1 MSTASD
7 KPAAAPVPAQLP
19 EIHSAESQW
28 AIVGRMFK
36 KKHTA
41 VWGLRGAIVLL
52 LLAIY
57 APVLSSGLP
66 LAWTPPGG
74 ETSYPWFSR
83 MFDSNYWT
91 NAVDRFFNLL
101 LVLVT
106 LWGAVALGMRFIKAT
121 PEQRQARRTVVRK
134 GFLGVGFVLVL
145 LQAMGVQWLMTSEP
159 YVDYREKAK
168 TYAADHASAKQAGAS
183 AEELAKLEH
192 AVTFTLIPYGHREQL
207 PRQEDQY
214 RSVLDFEEGEVHLL
228 GTDKVGRDLFARLL
242 YGTRI
247 SLTVGLVA
255 VGIYVT
261 IGTILG
267 AIAGYLGG
275 RADMLI
281 MRLIEI
287 VICIPGLFL
296 ILTIVAF
303 FEVRSIFIIMFAIGL
318 VGWTGIARLIRGEF
332 IRERARDYVMA
343 AKSLGIGGPRILFR
357 HILPNA
363 IAPVIVAATFGVAGA
378 IITESTLSFLGL
390 GDVSVP
396 SWGMVLNEGRQ
407 DQEWHMILCPGVAI
421 FATVTLLNLVGDGL
435 RDALDPKLRA

>member
-1 MSTASD
+1 MSADTT
-7 KPAAAPVPAQLP
+7 PPLAPPKR
-19 EIHSAESQW
+19 HRAESQW
-28 AIVGRMFK
+28 AIVGRMFH

-41 VWGLRGAIVLL
+41 RWGLRGTLVLV

-57 APVLSSGLP
+57 APVISSGLP
-66 LAWTPPGG
+66 LVWQAPGG
-74 ETSYPWFSR
+74 EVSYPWLGR
-83 MFDSNYWT
+83 MFDTNYWT
-91 NAVDRFFNLL
+91 NGVDRFFNML
-101 LVLVT
+101 LVMTT
-106 LWGAVALGMRFIKAT
+106 LWAIVQGGIWLYAKVASVARETYEEMRFWVSKVALPLTIG
-121 PEQRQARRTVVRK
+121 
-134 GFLGVGFVLVL
+134 LVL
-145 LQAMGVQWLMTSEP
+145 LQAFGVSWLLTSTP
-159 YVDYREKAK
+159 YIDYRQKAK
-168 TYAADHASAKQAGAS
+168 EYAAAGQ
-183 AEELAKLEH
+183 EH
-192 AVTFTLIPYGHREQL
+192 TAVFTFVPYGHREQL
-207 PRQEDQY
+207 PAAKDRY
-214 RSVLDFEEGEVHLL
+214 RNVLDFDDGEVHIL

-267 AIAGYLGG
+267 AIAGYVGG
-275 RADMLI
+275 RADLFI

-287 VICIPGLFL
+287 VICVPGLFL
-296 ILTIVAF
+296 ILTIVALF
-303 FEVRSIFIIMFAIGL
+303 DVKSIFIIMIAIGI
-318 VGWTGIARLIRGEF
+318 VGWTGIARLVRGEF
-332 IRERARDYVMA
+332 IRERARDYVSA
-343 AKSLGIGGPRILFR
+343 ARSLGLGGARILFR

-421 FATVTLLNLVGDGL
+421 FVTVTLLNLVGDGL